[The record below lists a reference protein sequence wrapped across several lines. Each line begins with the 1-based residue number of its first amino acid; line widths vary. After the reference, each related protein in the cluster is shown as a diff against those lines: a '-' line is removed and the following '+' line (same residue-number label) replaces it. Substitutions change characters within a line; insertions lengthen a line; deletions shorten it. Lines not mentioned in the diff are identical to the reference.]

1 MIILKIGS
9 NSLLYNGNI
18 NLAFFITLPVD
29 KFWVLYEKEWTK
41 PLTLKNNSCYEP
53 SLRCQRKTVLVAC
66 ENKTDHE
73 WTVGFIN
80 KDKTYRWSLFLLFST
95 KRADLRNSTAMAF
108 LSMLHNAD
116 SHTPELHR
124 TDWGV
129 YHLRRVVDD
138 VEEEPHLV
146 SLFHVFG
153 FFILVSPP
161 LVVMLAK
168 LDLFINL
175 YKKKNRYCF
184 FFLQIYLCVFQQ
196 KRRGKRE
203 RRCGQRGEKKGAKII
218 IFISK
223 YVKRW

>member
-1 MIILKIGS
+1 MIIFFF
-9 NSLLYNGNI
+9 LLPF
-18 NLAFFITLPVD
+18 LLSSP
-29 KFWVLYEKEWTK
+29 LY
-41 PLTLKNNSCYEP
+41 PFHLL
-53 SLRCQRKTVLVAC
+53 LFL
-66 ENKTDHE
+66 
-73 WTVGFIN
+73 
-80 KDKTYRWSLFLLFST
+80 SLFLLFST

-175 YKKKNRYCF
+175 YKKKK
-184 FFLQIYLCVFQQ
+184 QILLLLLANLFMCLPAKKKRQEGKEMWP
-196 KRRGKRE
+196 KRRKKR
-203 RRCGQRGEKKGAKII
+203 
-218 IFISK
+218 SK
-223 YVKRW
+223 NNYFHI

>member
-1 MIILKIGS
+1 MIIFFFTFTFSSFFPIIPFH
-9 NSLLYNGNI
+9 LL
-18 NLAFFITLPVD
+18 LFL
-29 KFWVLYEKEWTK
+29 
-41 PLTLKNNSCYEP
+41 
-53 SLRCQRKTVLVAC
+53 
-66 ENKTDHE
+66 
-73 WTVGFIN
+73 
-80 KDKTYRWSLFLLFST
+80 SLFLLFST

-175 YKKKNRYCF
+175 YKKKKIDIASSSCKF
-184 FFLQIYLCVFQQ
+184 IYVSSS
-196 KRRGKRE
+196 KKEEARGKGDVAKE
-203 RRCGQRGEKKGAKII
+203 EKKKEQ
-218 IFISK
+218 K
-223 YVKRW
+223 